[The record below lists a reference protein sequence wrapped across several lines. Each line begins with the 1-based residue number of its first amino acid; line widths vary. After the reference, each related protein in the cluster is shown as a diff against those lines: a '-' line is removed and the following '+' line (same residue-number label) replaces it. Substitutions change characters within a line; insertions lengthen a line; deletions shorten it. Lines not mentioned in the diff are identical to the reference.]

1 MKLYDLPERAI
12 LELKFLFRNKE
23 YTMNMRLQ
31 GKQEDRI
38 FIPTVCSK
46 GQPIGALEQPVITY
60 KTGSGIFIF
69 NDLDMK
75 LVTFSGYYM
84 YSIASL
90 EDVEKI
96 NRRETYR
103 VFICEAINFKGI
115 TSNGSKIDIYGV
127 LKDISLTGMG
137 LVLNRQ
143 YKDLASIEIKIKV
156 NDLSR
161 VTLVGEVIN
170 VIKLPKNRGYLYGCR
185 FDGQKDFLS
194 RFLLRRQHQNRIG
207 R

>member
-1 MKLYDLPERAI
+1 MKLYDLPERAV
-12 LELKFLFRNKE
+12 LEFKFLFRNKE

-38 FIPTVCSK
+38 YIPTVCSK
-46 GQPIGALEQPVITY
+46 GQPINNLDQPVITY
-60 KTGSGIFIF
+60 KTGAGIYIF
-69 NDLDMK
+69 NDLDIK
-75 LVTFSGYYM
+75 LVTYQGYYM
-84 YSIASL
+84 YSVASL

-96 NRRETYR
+96 NRRDAYR

-115 TSNGSKIDIYGV
+115 TSNGSKTDIYGV

-143 YKDLASIEIKIKV
+143 YKDLISIEVKIKI
-156 NDLSR
+156 NDVSR
-161 VTLVGEVIN
+161 VTLDGEVVN

-185 FDGQKDFLS
+185 FNGQKDFLS
-194 RFLLRRQHQNRIG
+194 RFLLRRQHQNRMS
-207 R
+207 